1 MNTLQI
7 GSFILS
13 GTLLL
18 VLLFGFAG
26 WLGLRLLMR
35 NDNREKLLATV
46 SNGFWIWLVVWKFSY
61 PLFHFEE
68 FLAVPLSALYFDGGV
83 RGFWLA
89 GLLTAGYAGYR
100 LRKLGL
106 GWKGAGEAFGVYLA
120 SGFTAYQVGAA
131 VLDPFGPREHL
142 VLAGLALVLLGAY
155 AIWKR
160 EAARRDEGWLQSAAR
175 ILKLRRN
182 FVVAVTVLLLA
193 AYSVYD
199 HVADQPQ
206 DHVPGGQTGDPEVGI
221 KPGQLAPDFALKD
234 LEGKVVHLSEHAGK
248 KVVLNFWASWCPP
261 CRAEMPHLQAYHERY
276 GEEGISLIGVNLS
289 TLESGV
295 SPVQAFVQDKGLT
308 FPVLL
313 DETGEV
319 KAKYHV
325 KAYPTTYVLDENGI
339 VRAVHRGVLNGETL
353 HRLLKKADAL
363 SRIK

>member
-26 WLGLRLLMR
+26 WLSLRLLMR
-35 NDNREKLLATV
+35 IDHREQLLATA

-61 PLFHFEE
+61 PLFHFDE
-68 FLAVPLSALYFDGGV
+68 FLAVPLSALYFDGGA

-89 GLLTAGYAGYR
+89 GLFTAGYAGYR
-100 LRKLGL
+100 LSKLGL
-106 GWKGAGEAFGVYLA
+106 GWKGAGEAVGVYLA
-120 SGFTAYQVGAA
+120 GGFAAYQVGAA
-131 VLDPFGPREHL
+131 FLDPLGSRHHF
-142 VLAGLALVLLGAY
+142 VLAGLALILLGAY
-155 AIWKR
+155 AFWKR
-160 EAARRDEGWLQSAAR
+160 EVAKGEEGWLQSAAR
-175 ILKLRRN
+175 LLKLRRN
-182 FVVAVTVLLLA
+182 LLVAAAVLLLA

-199 HVADQPQ
+199 HVADQAE
-206 DHVPGGQTGDPEVGI
+206 DHVPGTQTADLEVGI

-234 LEGKVVHLSEHAGK
+234 LEGKVVRLSDHAGK

-276 GEEGISLIGVNLS
+276 GEEGITLIGINLT
-289 TLESGV
+289 TLESGI
-295 SPVQAFVQDKGLT
+295 SPVRSFVQDKGLT
-308 FPVLL
+308 FPVVL
-313 DETGEV
+313 DETGDV
-319 KAKYHV
+319 KAKYQV
-325 KAYPTTYVLDENGI
+325 KAYPTTYVLDEKGI

-353 HRLLKKADAL
+353 HRLLKRANAS